1 MELLDPKNLYCLID
15 EFSIPEIN
23 KLRSIQKFMSLYEV
37 QPKTIFDLGARD
49 LYESIWFAVNYPNAT
64 IHSFECNPDMIGLC
78 ESRSKYFPNI
88 RLNNAA
94 VSISNTPMTFYKIDQ
109 EKTKSQQNI
118 PYYIKKD
125 GNPGASSLFKSLDK
139 VYSQIPIEV
148 RAIRLDNYLKQN
160 NIDYIDLL
168 WMDIQGSEL
177 NALKSLGENINKVK
191 MIHTEM
197 PIGHNTEYDGAPKA
211 EEIHSYL
218 LLHKFELV
226 GVGQMDYIY
235 LNTNK

>member
-15 EFSIPEIN
+15 EFSIPEIY
-23 KLRSIQKFMSLYEV
+23 KLRSLQNFMSRYEV

-49 LYESIWFAVNYPNAT
+49 LYESIWFAVNYPSAT

-94 VSISNTPMTFYKIDQ
+94 VSISDTPMTFYKIDQ
-109 EKTKSQQNI
+109 EKTKSQSNI

-139 VYSQIPIEV
+139 VYSQIPVEV
-148 RAIRLDNYLKQN
+148 KAVRLDNYLKQN
-160 NIDYIDLL
+160 SIDSIDLL

-177 NALKSLGENINKVK
+177 NALKSLAENIYRVK

-197 PIGHNTEYDGAPKA
+197 PVGPNTEYDGAPTAK
-211 EEIHSYL
+211 EINSYL
-218 LLHKFELV
+218 SEKGFDLV
-226 GVGQMDYIY
+226 GTGEMDYIY
-235 LNTNK
+235 LNKNK